1 MSTRSKKLETGTFR
15 RPKASMANETTKPQQ
30 LEEYIYELENRNS
43 EQARVQLTRLTSSNS
58 NDVNRSRESTVP
70 SPDIFTQ
77 LAQKEKDL
85 ILAAELGKALL
96 ERNEELTRANERIT
110 EEYSHKLEVS
120 VSVMFLLNFII
131 KRHHMIK
138 CFVSSSV
145 AHF

>member
-1 MSTRSKKLETGTFR
+1 MSVRSKKLETGTFR
-15 RPKASMANETTKPQQ
+15 RPKASMANESLQKPQQ

-43 EQARVQLTRLTSSNS
+43 EQARVQLTKLTSSNS
-58 NDVNRSRESTVP
+58 NDVNRSRESTVS

-120 VSVMFLLNFII
+120 VSVMYLRNPII
-131 KRHHMIK
+131 KSHHII
-138 CFVSSSV
+138 
-145 AHF
+145 